1 MAFILTKK
9 HVIAIGAVAY
19 LAIAGL
25 GYNYVVSPSLEKINI
40 AQEDVDSAQTEVDTM
55 QSKLSSLQTAQS
67 QFAQVQ
73 SIDSQLAEQF
83 PSEGGVQDLLNLIIT
98 GAAQSGIP
106 SNQVSAVNFTPPV
119 LVIPTGAAAAE
130 APADGTTPDATAE
143 APAPAATAPADG
155 STDAANSFGDGFA
168 KIDVTFSATGSAQ
181 QLKDLLDYLNNMP
194 RVLIITQAT
203 VSGDDG
209 NKLVLAVTAKSYLFR
224 SITTPSATP
233 ADGTDNTTA
242 SEDGGDSSE
251 G

>member
-130 APADGTTPDATAE
+130 APADGTTP
-143 APAPAATAPADG
+143 APAATAPADG
-155 STDAANSFGDGFA
+155 STDTANSFGDGFA

-181 QLKDLLDYLNNMP
+181 ELKDLLDYLNKMP

-224 SITTPSATP
+224 SITIPSATP
-233 ADGTDNTTA
+233 ADGTGNTTA